1 MKQQLKVIVSLV
13 TILLVLAGCSSKNT
27 VVDLVVDKEIDYSNG
42 KVRIVGRTNI
52 PDNMELILTLN
63 GNRLAYSAQDKVV
76 VTNGEFQSGWFSNN
90 GHGLDA
96 DDYNLMI
103 TSRPASVQPGQVQEK
118 IGLLGENLSGDL
130 VVSELG
136 FGNKIKYTYEFSLKR
151 GQEVSKNTEE
161 SVEEDLTEDEAIWDL
176 INGYLATGQYM
187 EVSKL
192 IKSMTNPSSDL
203 QMMYLL
209 AMYHVYGQ
217 DGEDEKALKSL
228 NQIPSSYTGRN
239 EDLVFYYKYTHEAYE
254 QNGQN
259 SSLSFN
265 DYVKLYRKN
274 RITPESFA
282 YYKDEQIQSSSR
294 PTSNTSTTTHT
305 NDADYNIYGEYQPV
319 ESMTPDEMR
328 AELEAILEQSL
339 PSN

>member
-27 VVDLVVDKEIDYSNG
+27 VVDFVVDKEVDYSNG

-52 PDNMELILTLN
+52 PDNMELILSLD
-63 GNRLAYSAQDKVV
+63 GNKLAYSAQDKVV
-76 VTNGEFQSGWFSNN
+76 VTHGEFQSGWFTNN
-90 GHGLDA
+90 GHGLDP

-136 FGNKIKYTYEFSLKR
+136 FGNRIKYTYEFSLKS
-151 GQEVSKNTEE
+151 GQEVSKSEE
-161 SVEEDLTEDEAIWDL
+161 SVEGLTEEEAIWDL

-192 IKSMTNPSSDL
+192 IKSMTNPSNDL

-217 DGEDEKALKSL
+217 DGEDEKALESL

-239 EDLVFYYKYTHEAYE
+239 EDLVFYYKYTHESYE
-254 QNGQN
+254 QNGES

-265 DYVKLYRKN
+265 DYVKMYRKN

-282 YYKDEQIQSSSR
+282 YYKDEQIQNSSR
-294 PTSNTSTTTHT
+294 PTSNTSTTTHM